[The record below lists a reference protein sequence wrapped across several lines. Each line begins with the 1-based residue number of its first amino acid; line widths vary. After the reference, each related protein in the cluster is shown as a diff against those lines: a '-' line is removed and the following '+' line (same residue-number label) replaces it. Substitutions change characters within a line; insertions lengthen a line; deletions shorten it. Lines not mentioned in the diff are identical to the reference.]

1 MVTCGSERVNNPK
14 MTTDKIRAVSE
25 VLLWGIL
32 DHLKPK
38 SSLPT
43 VITFKHANFNFVI
56 KNRGCTRND
65 SGAIHLER
73 DDFKK
78 CHFPN
83 EDCIGDGVKIDFP
96 VKVRLFLG
104 WCPKT
109 HTLTLCCTTATLQA

>member
-56 KNRGCTRND
+56 KIEDAQEMIVGPSTWRGMILKSATFRMRIVL
-65 SGAIHLER
+65 GMVL
-73 DDFKK
+73 K
-78 CHFPN
+78 
-83 EDCIGDGVKIDFP
+83 
-96 VKVRLFLG
+96 LTFLSR
-104 WCPKT
+104 
-109 HTLTLCCTTATLQA
+109 